1 MGIPCLNEHM
11 SSSDSNKAQDPIDPA
26 KAAFLAALEKK
37 QSKGAKKGA
46 AFAANDKSSA
56 TTAGPG
62 ASRRLYQ
69 RRSGSS

>member
-1 MGIPCLNEHM
+1 MATKDSQDANIP
-11 SSSDSNKAQDPIDPA
+11 ADPA

-37 QSKGAKKGA
+37 QAKGAKKGA
-46 AFAANDKSSA
+46 PVAASDKSSA
-56 TTAGPG
+56 VTAGPG